1 MPARIDDILVLDTAV
16 SKTGLA
22 KYLRDREAVLPS
34 DFGGLGDGVA
44 DDTAAIQ
51 ACFDRAGADQKF
63 AMIPPGTWNVSGTVT
78 LPGPAPGLI
87 MQGTIRYTGTAP
99 TSVLVLGDGGT
110 VRNGEKLYS
119 GLNVI
124 RQTISDWSSEADIG
138 ITVRNVD
145 ASQIELRRV
154 EGFTIGMR
162 TLGDGRGVEDSTFT
176 LGRIVNNCIGLD
188 IWCATATAWNTSNR
202 YYGGH
207 FACATGVNAAL
218 DRFGVRLGNEPGA
231 YSNHNRHVFDAP
243 NFELRQAGSN
253 IAIPFLNQTSG
264 SAIHARAMRMEAC
277 SPLAAR
283 HTAGAQD
290 CEYDVAW
297 TNTYLVGIDYT
308 ATANR
313 CGNAVIN
320 RHRAPASRFQR
331 FLAGVPN
338 TRAVAFRQSATEIG
352 VEGLIALA
360 TSTTTATFMADFCF
374 NGLTDLTP
382 TDRAVTL
389 AANRGLGWMLD
400 TSQAKEFA
408 LAHWL
413 TSGASGGRLFVR
425 VFDGAGNVRED
436 IAGDV
441 LASITTMQWNGPA
454 KGWNAGAPMDDAN
467 LNRRQTLR
475 VGASVAYAQVGVIG
489 FDGSIDLQS
498 LRLYGLPEA
507 APAVLNGTPLL
518 TGALFGSGRREFAAE
533 VSWDLPSLAPGA
545 TALTDV
551 TVNGAR
557 AGDLATAS
565 LVSSTRFIELDAAV
579 WSNNT
584 VRVMARNISAATFD
598 LAAATLSVGVTKR
611 RVP

>member
-1 MPARIDDILVLDTAV
+1 MPARIDDILVLNTAV

-44 DDTAAIQ
+44 NDTTAIQ
-51 ACFDRAGADQKF
+51 QAFDRAGTDQKF
-63 AMIPPGTWNVSGTVT
+63 AIIPPGTWNVSGTVT
-78 LPGPAPGLI
+78 LPGGARGLI

-110 VRNGEKLYS
+110 VRNGEKLYI

-124 RQTISDWSSEADIG
+124 RATQSNWSSEADIG

-145 ASQIELRRV
+145 ASLIELRRV

-162 TLGDGRGVEDSTFT
+162 TLGDERGVEDSTFF
-176 LGRIVNNCIGLD
+176 LGRLVNNKIGLD
-188 IWCATATAWNTSNR
+188 IWCATATAWNASNR

-207 FACATGVNAAL
+207 FACATGVNPSE

-253 IAIPFLNQTSG
+253 VAIPFLNQTNG

-277 SPLAAR
+277 SPIAAR

-297 TNTYLVGIDYT
+297 GSTYLVSIEYT

-313 CGNAVIN
+313 CGNAVIS
-320 RHRAPASRFQR
+320 RHRAPASRFTR

-338 TRAVAFRQSATEIG
+338 VRAAAFRQSATEVG
-352 VEGLIALA
+352 VEGLITIS

-374 NGLTDLTP
+374 NGGTGLTP

-389 AANRGLGWMLD
+389 AANRGLGWLLD

-413 TSGASGGRLFVR
+413 AGGAAGGRLFVR
-425 VFDGAGNVRED
+425 VFDSAGNVREN

-441 LASITTMQWNGPA
+441 LASLTTMQWNGPA

-467 LNRRQTLR
+467 SNRRQTIR
-475 VGASVAYAQVGVIG
+475 VGAAVAYAQIGIIG
-489 FDGSIDLQS
+489 FDGPIDLQA

-507 APAVLNGTPLL
+507 APGILNGTPLL
-518 TGALFGSGRREFAAE
+518 TGAQIGSGRRELCAE
-533 VSWDLPSLAPGA
+533 VSWDLPSLASGA
-545 TALTDV
+545 RELLDV
-551 TVNGAR
+551 TVEGAR
-557 AGDLATAS
+557 VGDLACAS
-565 LVSSTRFIELDAAV
+565 LATSSRFFELDATV

-584 VRVMARNISAATFD
+584 VRVMARNISNTTID
-598 LAAATLSVGVTKR
+598 LAATTLSVQVTKR

>member
-1 MPARIDDILVLDTAV
+1 
-16 SKTGLA
+16 
-22 KYLRDREAVLPS
+22 
-34 DFGGLGDGVA
+34 
-44 DDTAAIQ
+44 
-51 ACFDRAGADQKF
+51 
-63 AMIPPGTWNVSGTVT
+63 
-78 LPGPAPGLI
+78 
-87 MQGTIRYTGTAP
+87 
-99 TSVLVLGDGGT
+99 
-110 VRNGEKLYS
+110 
-119 GLNVI
+119 
-124 RQTISDWSSEADIG
+124 
-138 ITVRNVD
+138 
-145 ASQIELRRV
+145 
-154 EGFTIGMR
+154 
-162 TLGDGRGVEDSTFT
+162 
-176 LGRIVNNCIGLD
+176 
-188 IWCATATAWNTSNR
+188 
-202 YYGGH
+202 
-207 FACATGVNAAL
+207 
-218 DRFGVRLGNEPGA
+218 
-231 YSNHNRHVFDAP
+231 
-243 NFELRQAGSN
+243 
-253 IAIPFLNQTSG
+253 
-264 SAIHARAMRMEAC
+264 
-277 SPLAAR
+277 
-283 HTAGAQD
+283 
-290 CEYDVAW
+290 
-297 TNTYLVGIDYT
+297 
-308 ATANR
+308 
-313 CGNAVIN
+313 
-320 RHRAPASRFQR
+320 
-331 FLAGVPN
+331 
-338 TRAVAFRQSATEIG
+338 
-352 VEGLIALA
+352 
-360 TSTTTATFMADFCF
+360 MADFCF

-467 LNRRQTLR
+467 FNRRQTIR
-475 VGASVAYAQVGVIG
+475 VGASVAYAQVGVVG
-489 FDGSIDLQS
+489 FDGPVDLQS

-545 TALTDV
+545 TALLDV

-557 AGDLATAS
+557 AGDLAQAS

-584 VRVMARNISAATFD
+584 VRVMARNISGATFD

>member
-1 MPARIDDILVLDTAV
+1 MIQHHPHRPLANLRRELVRRLARHRSSLSGVGASDKPGAV
-16 SKTGLA
+16 
-22 KYLRDREAVLPS
+22 
-34 DFGGLGDGVA
+34 
-44 DDTAAIQ
+44 
-51 ACFDRAGADQKF
+51 
-63 AMIPPGTWNVSGTVT
+63 
-78 LPGPAPGLI
+78 
-87 MQGTIRYTGTAP
+87 
-99 TSVLVLGDGGT
+99 
-110 VRNGEKLYS
+110 
-119 GLNVI
+119 
-124 RQTISDWSSEADIG
+124 
-138 ITVRNVD
+138 
-145 ASQIELRRV
+145 QIELRRV

-176 LGRIVNNCIGLD
+176 LGRIVNNRIGLD
-188 IWCATATAWNTSNR
+188 IWCATATAWNTSIR

-207 FACATGVNAAL
+207 FAQATGVNAAQ
-218 DRFGVRLGNEPGA
+218 DRFGVRFGNEAGA
-231 YSNHNRHVFDAP
+231 YTNHNRHVFDAP

-264 SAIHARAMRMEAC
+264 SAIIARNMRMEAC

-290 CEYDVAW
+290 CEYDIAW

-308 ATANR
+308 ATASR

-338 TRAVAFRQSATEIG
+338 TRAAAFRQSATEVG
-352 VEGLIALA
+352 VEGLITIA

-436 IAGDV
+436 FAGDV

-454 KGWNAGAPMDDAN
+454 KGWNAGAPMDDSN
-467 LNRRQTLR
+467 FNRRQTIR
-475 VGASVAYAQVGVIG
+475 VGASVVYAQVGVIG
-489 FDGSIDLQS
+489 FDGPIDLQS

-518 TGALFGSGRREFAAE
+518 TGAQFGSGRREFAAE
-533 VSWDLPSLAPGA
+533 VSWDLPSLAPAA
-545 TALTDV
+545 TALLDV

-557 AGDLATAS
+557 AGDLAQAS

-584 VRVMARNISAATFD
+584 VRVMARNISGATFD
-598 LAAATLSVGVTKR
+598 LAAATLSVEVVKR
-611 RVP
+611 PIP

>member
-1 MPARIDDILVLDTAV
+1 MPARIDDLLVLNANLN
-16 SKTGLA
+16 KTDFA
-22 KYLRDREAVLPS
+22 KYLRDREAVLPN

-44 DDTAAIQ
+44 DDRTAIQ
-51 ACFDRAGADQKF
+51 AAFDRAGADHKF

-78 LPGPAPGLI
+78 LPGGARWLI

-99 TSVLVLGDGGT
+99 ASVLVLGDGGT
-110 VRNGEKLYS
+110 FRNAEKLYT

-124 RQTISDWSSEADIG
+124 RQTLSDWSSEADIG

-176 LGRIVNNCIGLD
+176 LGRIVNNRIGLD
-188 IWCATATAWNTSNR
+188 IWCATATAWNTSIR

-207 FACATGVNAAL
+207 FAQATGVNAAQ
-218 DRFGVRLGNEPGA
+218 DRFGVRFGNEAGA

-264 SAIHARAMRMEAC
+264 SAIIARNMRMEAC

-290 CEYDVAW
+290 CEYDIAW

-338 TRAVAFRQSATEIG
+338 TRAAAFRQSATEVG
-352 VEGLIALA
+352 VEGLITIA

-467 LNRRQTLR
+467 FNRRQTIR
-475 VGASVAYAQVGVIG
+475 VGPSVSYAQVGVIG
-489 FDGSIDLQS
+489 FDGLIDLQS

-545 TALTDV
+545 TSLLDV

-557 AGDLATAS
+557 AGDLAAAS

>member
-1 MPARIDDILVLDTAV
+1 MPARIDDLLVLNTPV
-16 SKTGLA
+16 SKTDLA

-44 DDTAAIQ
+44 DDRAAIQ
-51 ACFDRAGADQKF
+51 AAFDRAGTDQKM
-63 AMIPPGTWNVSGTVT
+63 AIIPPGTWNVSGTVT
-78 LPGPAPGLI
+78 LPGAARGLI

-110 VRNGEKLYS
+110 VRNGEKLYA

-176 LGRIVNNCIGLD
+176 LGRIVNCRIGLD
-188 IWCATATAWNTSNR
+188 VWCATATAWNTSIR

-207 FACATGVNAAL
+207 YACATGINATL
-218 DRFGVRLGNEPGA
+218 DRFGVRFGNEPGA
-231 YSNHNRHVFDAP
+231 YTNHNRHIFDGP

-253 IAIPFLNQTSG
+253 LAIPFLNQTSG
-264 SAIHARAMRMEAC
+264 SAIIARNMRMEAC
-277 SPLAAR
+277 SPIAAR

-331 FLAGVPN
+331 YLAGVEN
-338 TRAVAFRQSATEIG
+338 VRAKAFRQSATEIG
-352 VEGLIALA
+352 VEGLCTIA
-360 TSTTTATFMADFCF
+360 TSTTTATYISDFCF
-374 NGLTDLTP
+374 NGLAGLTP
-382 TDRAVTL
+382 TGRGVQL
-389 AANRGLGWMLD
+389 AANRGLGWVID
-400 TSQAKEFA
+400 TTQAKEFA
-408 LAHWL
+408 LAHAL
-413 TSGASGGRLFVR
+413 VFGVAGGRLFVR
-425 VFDGAGNVRED
+425 CFDGAGNIREN

-475 VGASVAYAQVGVIG
+475 MGAGVAFAQVGLVG
-489 FDGSIDLQS
+489 FDGVIELEA
-498 LRLYGLPEA
+498 LRLYGLPEL
-507 APAVLNGTPLL
+507 APGILNGTPTLPE
-518 TGALFGSGRREFAAE
+518 SGQRECAAE
-533 VSWDLPSLAPGA
+533 DSWDLPSLGAGA
-545 TALTDV
+545 TSLRDI
-551 TVNGAR
+551 TVAGAR
-557 AGDLATAS
+557 PGDIASASLAT
-565 LVSSTRFIELDAAV
+565 SSRFFELDAHV

-584 VRVMARNISAATFD
+584 VRVMARNISNTTID
-598 LAAATLSVGVTKR
+598 LGPATLAVEVRKR
-611 RVP
+611 RVG

>member
-51 ACFDRAGADQKF
+51 ACFDRAGVDGKMAV
-63 AMIPPGTWNVSGTVT
+63 IRPGTWNVSATVT
-78 LPGPAPGLI
+78 LPGGARGLT
-87 MQGTIRYTGTAP
+87 MQGTLRYTGSAP

-110 VRNGEKLYS
+110 TRNGEKRYT

-124 RQTISDWSSEADIG
+124 RAVQSDWSSEADIG
-138 ITVRNVD
+138 ITVRNID
-145 ASQIELRRV
+145 ATQVELRRV
-154 EGFTIGMR
+154 EGFCIGLR
-162 TLGDGRGVEDSTFT
+162 TLGEGRGVEDSTFT
-176 LGRIVNNCIGLD
+176 LGRIVNCRIGLD
-188 IWCATATAWNTSNR
+188 VWCATATAWNTSIR

-218 DRFGVRLGNEPGA
+218 DRFGVRFGHAPGA

-253 IAIPFLNQTSG
+253 LAIPFLNETNG
-264 SAIHARAMRMEAC
+264 SAVIARNMRMEAC
-277 SPLAAR
+277 SPVAAR

-297 TNTYLVGIDYT
+297 TNTYLVGIDY
-308 ATANR
+308 APTANR
-313 CGNAVIN
+313 CGNAVVS
-320 RHRAPASRFQR
+320 RHRAPASRFTR

-338 TRAVAFRQSATEIG
+338 LRATAFRHSATEVG
-352 VEGLIALA
+352 VEGLVAIA
-360 TSTTTATFMADFCF
+360 TSTTTATAMTDFCF
-374 NGLTDLTP
+374 NGLTGIAP

-389 AANRGLGWMLD
+389 DADRGLGWVLD

-408 LAHWL
+408 VAHWL
-413 TSGASGGRLFVR
+413 TGGASGGRLFVR
-425 VFDGAGNVRED
+425 TFDAAGNIRMDV
-436 IAGDV
+436 AGDV
-441 LASITTMQWNGPA
+441 LASLTTMLWNGPA
-454 KGWNAGAPMDDAN
+454 KGWSAGAPMDDAN
-467 LNRRQTLR
+467 LNRRQTIR
-475 VGASVAYAQVGVIG
+475 VGPGVAFAQIGVVG
-489 FDGSIDLQS
+489 FDGPIDLQA

-507 APAVLNGTPLL
+507 ATAVLNGTPLL
-518 TGALFGSGRREFAAE
+518 SGPLSGSGRREFAAE
-533 VSWDLPSLAPGA
+533 MSWDLPSLAAGA
-545 TALTDV
+545 TALLDV
-551 TVNGAR
+551 TVTGAR
-557 AGDLATAS
+557 VGDLAQAS
-565 LVSSTRFIELDAAV
+565 LATSSRFFELDATA

-584 VRVMARNISAATFD
+584 VRVLARNVSNTTID
-598 LAAATLSVGVTKR
+598 LAAATLSVQVMKR

>member
-1 MPARIDDILVLDTAV
+1 MPARIDDLLVLNANLNKSDF
-16 SKTGLA
+16 A
-22 KYLRDREAVLPS
+22 KYLRDREAVLPN

-44 DDTAAIQ
+44 DDRIAIQ
-51 ACFDRAGADQKF
+51 AAFDRAAADQKF

-78 LPGPAPGLI
+78 LPGGARGLI

-110 VRNGEKLYS
+110 IRNAEKLYT

-124 RQTISDWSSEADIG
+124 RQTQSDWASEADIG

-176 LGRIVNNCIGLD
+176 LGRIVNNRIGLD
-188 IWCATATAWNTSNR
+188 IWCATATAWNTSIR

-207 FACATGVNAAL
+207 FAQATGVNASQ
-218 DRFGVRLGNEPGA
+218 DRFGIRLGNEPGA
-231 YSNHNRHVFDAP
+231 YTNHNRHVFDAP

-264 SAIHARAMRMEAC
+264 SAIIARNMRMEAC

-290 CEYDVAW
+290 CEYDIAW

-338 TRAVAFRQSATEIG
+338 TRAAAFRQSATEVG
-352 VEGLIALA
+352 VEGLITIA

-374 NGLTDLTP
+374 NGLADVTP

-467 LNRRQTLR
+467 FNRRQTIR
-475 VGASVAYAQVGVIG
+475 VGAAVAYAQVGVIG
-489 FDGSIDLQS
+489 FDGPIDLQS

-545 TALTDV
+545 TALLDV

-557 AGDLATAS
+557 AGDLAQAS

-598 LAAATLSVGVTKR
+598 LAAVTLSVGVVKR